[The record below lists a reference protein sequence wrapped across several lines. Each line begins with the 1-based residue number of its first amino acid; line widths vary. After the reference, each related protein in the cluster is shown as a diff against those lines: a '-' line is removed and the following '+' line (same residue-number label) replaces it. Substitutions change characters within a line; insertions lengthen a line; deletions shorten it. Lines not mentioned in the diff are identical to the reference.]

1 VTYKF
6 EYTADIQDEEIS
18 IFFLPDNL
26 GIPETLNLP
35 AVPVYI
41 LLKADNNVPLI
52 HYTTEDCSTRDSVE
66 SIAEAIE
73 YSSYAVMALSMAPA
87 KIVGLELF
95 GVLQLGH
102 LSIGNLDEVNIMMS
116 PLLKMKGVQG
126 FSLSLGE

>member
-1 VTYKF
+1 M
-6 EYTADIQDEEIS
+6 
-18 IFFLPDNL
+18 
-26 GIPETLNLP
+26 P

-41 LLKADNNVPLI
+41 LLKADNNVPLV
-52 HYTTEDCSTRDSVE
+52 YYSTEDCATRDSVE
-66 SIAEAIE
+66 TVAKALE
-73 YSSYAVMALSMAPA
+73 YSTYAVMALSMAPA

-102 LSIGNLDEVNIMMS
+102 LSVGNLDEVNIMMS